1 MSAEMVVQV
10 LLVEPC
16 DMVRQVNQLALR
28 AWGTSVCAV
37 KTEDEAVS
45 RLKLRSKLHIA
56 RIAAAY
62 LAVLLSCDLSCGL
75 AIGHCSRDCGGAK
88 CM

>member
-1 MSAEMVVQV
+1 MAQV

-37 KTEDEAVS
+37 KTEDEAIS
-45 RLKLRSKLHIA
+45 RLKLRGESILRVLWQRACLWCWDYGVKLPLCAGNGTVEEHNACEI
-56 RIAAAY
+56 
-62 LAVLLSCDLSCGL
+62 
-75 AIGHCSRDCGGAK
+75 
-88 CM
+88 